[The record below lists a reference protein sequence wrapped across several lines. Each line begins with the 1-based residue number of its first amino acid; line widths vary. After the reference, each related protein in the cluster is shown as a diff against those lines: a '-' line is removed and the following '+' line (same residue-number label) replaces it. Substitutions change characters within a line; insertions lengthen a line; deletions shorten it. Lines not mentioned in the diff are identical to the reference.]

1 LKKDF
6 KNSSPSLTNLQA
18 RLMNATNRCILNKLK
33 KGEKISKKVFGA
45 QMLAIREQTKQITGE
60 KFFLTEKEFKLVESQ
75 YNKISQRMEQ
85 ALGHS
90 FVQENIQFS
99 DPNIDSNYLAKAFAE
114 CVSSLTIAQIK

>member
-1 LKKDF
+1 
-6 KNSSPSLTNLQA
+6 
-18 RLMNATNRCILNKLK
+18 
-33 KGEKISKKVFGA
+33 
-45 QMLAIREQTKQITGE
+45 MLAIREKTKQITGE

-75 YNKISQRMEQ
+75 YNKISQRMER

-99 DPNIDSNYLAKAFAE
+99 DPNIDPNYLAKAFAE